1 MPPSSRSI
9 LRLCGLAVTVSPLL
23 LAPPAAAQRGSDP
36 SVNQL
41 IDQLRPGQG
50 TRGIRVPS
58 EAPPPAASPAPMAGP
73 AVAAARTTAPVGLP
87 AASLRVQFASGS
99 ASLTPAAERT
109 LETLGRALTSS
120 DLSGFRF
127 RIEGHTDTVGDA
139 EANRSLSER
148 RAMTVRDFLVARFGV
163 AAARLE
169 PVGLGESQPLVPT
182 GDEAAE
188 ARNRRVQIVNVG
200 N

>member
-1 MPPSSRSI
+1 MSPTSRTI
-9 LRLCGLAVTVSPLL
+9 LRLCGLALTASPLL
-23 LAPPAAAQRGSDP
+23 LAPPAAAQRGSEP

-50 TRGIRVPS
+50 TRGIRMPI
-58 EAPPPAASPAPMAGP
+58 EAPPPAAAPAPAAGP
-73 AVAAARTTAPVGLP
+73 AMAAARTTAPAGLP
-87 AASLRVQFASGS
+87 AASLRVQFATGS

-120 DLSGFRF
+120 DLSDFRF

-139 EANRSLSER
+139 ELNRSLSER

-169 PVGLGESQPLVPT
+169 PVGLGESQLLVPT
-182 GDEAAE
+182 GDDTAE
-188 ARNRRVQIVNVG
+188 IRNRRVQIVNLG
-200 N
+200 S

>member
-1 MPPSSRSI
+1 MSSSSRSI
-9 LRLCGLAVTVSPLL
+9 LRLCGLALTVSPLL
-23 LAPPAAAQRGSDP
+23 LVQPAAAQRGSDP

-58 EAPPPAASPAPMAGP
+58 EAPPPAAGPTPAAGP
-73 AVAAARTTAPVGLP
+73 AIAAARTTAPAGLP
-87 AASLRVQFASGS
+87 AASLRVQFATGS
-99 ASLTPAAERT
+99 ATLTPTAERT

-148 RAMTVRDFLVARFGV
+148 RAITVRDFLVARFGV
-163 AAARLE
+163 PAARLE
-169 PVGLGESQPLVPT
+169 PIGLGEAQPLVPT
-182 GDEAAE
+182 ADETAE
-188 ARNRRVQIVNVG
+188 ARNRRVQIVNLG
-200 N
+200 S